1 MKFFLQLIQGNTRNI
16 SLLKYS
22 FLQKLWTGCI
32 IRPICRLQYLE
43 VNVAA
48 AETEFAKR
56 CKQRAGMCAGALFGR
71 ILSERPTRPL
81 ETVFHFLIQ
90 SHPFPPIKGLCTYQ
104 ETMEY
109 GDKGDNLWKLGHTML
124 GQGICPK
131 HMTFPDFFGIHRRPS
146 LEQEVR
152 RECNLFFE
160 DNLTISAIAN
170 DCIKTYF
177 MNFLTFRICLYL

>member
-71 ILSERPTRPL
+71 ISSERPTRPL
-81 ETVFHFLIQ
+81 ETVFSL
-90 SHPFPPIKGLCTYQ
+90 SDTKSPFPTHKRAVHISGD
-104 ETMEY
+104 Y
-109 GDKGDNLWKLGHTML
+109 GVWRQRRQFMKTWSYYVR
-124 GQGICPK
+124 PR
-131 HMTFPDFFGIHRRPS
+131 HMSKTHD
-146 LEQEVR
+146 
-152 RECNLFFE
+152 
-160 DNLTISAIAN
+160 IS
-170 DCIKTYF
+170 
-177 MNFLTFRICLYL
+177 